1 MVLPTFLQRHHNH
14 HHDSSASLV
23 ADVTLNDILSPS
35 YWVDKKDRV
44 GCADCGLKFN
54 NLYRRR
60 HHCRLCGDL
69 FCKPCVVHT
78 RLVCAV
84 TTTTSLSP
92 NIKICRGCANNDQNS
107 PTLTG
112 SASSLAMMSM
122 FTRRPSTTNSKPVS
136 WGQLSQSCRGRLV
149 SAPPGTTEDSFTTST
164 SSRPL
169 SHHHHHHRTK
179 SQVRGGTTV
188 STTTH
193 RANHQQRTP
202 IDLMPTE
209 SPPPTSQPRAV
220 PSATTTRLVVL
231 DESTLSSRLL
241 QIVDTSTATQTQLA
255 SQQHHM
261 VETLT
266 SHTDMIQRLALAI
279 ERMESK
285 LASPLDENN
294 APSPIAGA

>member
-92 NIKICRGCANNDQNS
+92 NIKICRGCANNDENS

-149 SAPPGTTEDSFTTST
+149 SAPPSTTEDSATTST
-164 SSRPL
+164 
-169 SHHHHHHRTK
+169 
-179 SQVRGGTTV
+179 
-188 STTTH
+188 
-193 RANHQQRTP
+193 
-202 IDLMPTE
+202 
-209 SPPPTSQPRAV
+209 
-220 PSATTTRLVVL
+220 
-231 DESTLSSRLL
+231 RLL